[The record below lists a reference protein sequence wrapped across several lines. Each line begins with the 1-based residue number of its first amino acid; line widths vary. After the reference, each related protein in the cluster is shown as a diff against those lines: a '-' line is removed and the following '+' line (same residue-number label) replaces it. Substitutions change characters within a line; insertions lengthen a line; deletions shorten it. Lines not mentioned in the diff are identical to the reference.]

1 MAAWVRGQPK
11 AGASLHNR
19 LPTNTYARRKSSAVT
34 SACFRMAETVPSG
47 KSPGADPSD
56 TYGNIQL
63 NDIHIHRV
71 QAIRQRVAMFPTG
84 FNQFPCHILSDF
96 NRFSHCSPLGHQA
109 GELLGGGQV
118 LTVFYSSDL
127 KMKPIL
133 LRHFLLL
140 SLPPWSLGRTKVL
153 AGMNSRKRY
162 SKSRLA
168 CETMWGSVRATTVRS
183 GRGRSAP
190 DALGDRGC
198 LRCAEE
204 AVGVCRRD
212 PTRAI
217 SLPDNGL
224 SQEMEIRAVP
234 RLPSWAI
241 PPDLT
246 DTTQALAS
254 LSVMAIHASRHGS
267 CTGTH
272 NSPAVE

>member
-11 AGASLHNR
+11 AGASH
-19 LPTNTYARRKSSAVT
+19 TTDYNTYARRKSSAVT
-34 SACFRMAETVPSG
+34 SACFRNGRNGALRQVSRVIGNGGSMSSNRVPPNLVAAASMPVKC
-47 KSPGADPSD
+47 KSQPSQFRRADPSD

-198 LRCAEE
+198 LQCAEE

-217 SLPDNGL
+217 SLPGNGL
-224 SQEMEIRAVP
+224 SQEMEVP
-234 RLPSWAI
+234 LF
-241 PPDLT
+241 
-246 DTTQALAS
+246 
-254 LSVMAIHASRHGS
+254 
-267 CTGTH
+267 
-272 NSPAVE
+272 PAYPVG